1 MSRNLKEEFC
11 EIYETNRWSSS
22 ESRSGKG
29 SELAQTKTIVNK
41 IPALIK
47 TLGIESMLDIPCG
60 DFNYMKEID
69 LACDYIG
76 ADIVEPL
83 IAQNRIKYKDIDF
96 RCLNVISDTLPP
108 ADLVLVRDCFVH
120 LSNHDISLAIANIKR
135 SGAKYLLVT
144 SFPNT
149 QVNSDLNRPGWR
161 KLNMSAEPFNLH
173 AAVTINENFFKDH
186 NSDKSLILVAL

>member
-1 MSRNLKEEFC
+1 MSRNLKQEFS
-11 EIYETNRWSSS
+11 EIYRTNRWRSN

-29 SELAQTKTIVNK
+29 SELTQTKTIVNE

-47 TLGIESMLDIPCG
+47 TWEIKSMLDIPCG

-83 IAQNRIKYKDIDF
+83 IEQNRITYKDIDF
-96 RCLNVISDTLPP
+96 RCLNVVSDALPTV
-108 ADLVLVRDCFVH
+108 DLVLVRDCFVH
-120 LSNHDISLAIANIKR
+120 LSNHDVSLAITNIKR

-149 QVNSDLNRPGWR
+149 DVNLDLNNPGWR
-161 KLNMSAEPFNLH
+161 KLNMSTEPFNLR
-173 AAVTINENFFKDH
+173 ASATINEGFFKDH
-186 NSDKSLILVAL
+186 NSDKSLILVTL

>member
-1 MSRNLKEEFC
+1 MSRNLKEEFS
-11 EIYETNRWSSS
+11 EIYKTNRWCSD

-41 IPALIK
+41 IPALVK
-47 TLGIESMLDIPCG
+47 TLEISSMLDIPCG

-69 LACDYIG
+69 LPCDYIG

-83 IAQNRIKYKDIDF
+83 IAQNRVTYKNVDF

-108 ADLVLVRDCFVH
+108 VDLVLVRDCFVH
-120 LSNHDISLAIANIKR
+120 LSNHDVSMAIANIKS

-149 QVNSDLNRPGWR
+149 DVNLDLNKPGWR
-161 KLNMSAEPFNLH
+161 KLNMSAQPFNLH
-173 AAVTINENFFKDH
+173 ASATINEGFFKDH
-186 NSDKSLILVAL
+186 NSDKSLILVTL

>member
-1 MSRNLKEEFC
+1 MSRDLKEEFTK
-11 EIYETNRWSSS
+11 IYRTNRWQSN

-41 IPALIK
+41 IPTLIK
-47 TLGIESMLDIPCG
+47 TWEIKSMLDIPCG

-83 IAQNRIKYKDIDF
+83 IEQNRITYKDIDF
-96 RCLNVISDTLPP
+96 RCLNVISDTLPTV
-108 ADLVLVRDCFVH
+108 DLVLVRDCFVH
-120 LSNHDISLAIANIKR
+120 LSNHDVSTAIANIKR
-135 SGAKYLLVT
+135 AGAKYLLVT

-149 QVNSDLNRPGWR
+149 RVNLDLRKAGWR

-173 AAVTINENFFKDH
+173 ASATINEDFFKDH
-186 NSDKSLILVAL
+186 NSDKSLILVTL